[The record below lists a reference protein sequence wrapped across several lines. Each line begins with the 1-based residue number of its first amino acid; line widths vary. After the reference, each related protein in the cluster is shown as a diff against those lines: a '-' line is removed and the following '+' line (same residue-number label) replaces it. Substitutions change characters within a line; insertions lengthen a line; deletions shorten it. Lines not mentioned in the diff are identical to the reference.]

1 MLGVEVPLCM
11 QVLAFLILG
20 VFLNRLLMQGAG
32 FEEVRVVGSSMLEG
46 WLNNP
51 VHLRAAKS
59 LLDRILQHT
68 HGTSEN
74 DFNTV
79 ANLLALRVSS
89 TQAPGQV
96 CSSFS
101 EASSPAHA
109 KVNQQMIFQS
119 VYALSSV
126 STPVAVAY
134 WTKRK
139 WR

>member
-1 MLGVEVPLCM
+1 
-11 QVLAFLILG
+11 
-20 VFLNRLLMQGAG
+20 MQGAG
-32 FEEVRVVGSSMLEG
+32 FEEVRVVASSMLEG

-68 HGTSEN
+68 RGTSEN

-96 CSSFS
+96 HTLTVDYLLHSADDNKQTVVGF
-101 EASSPAHA
+101 
-109 KVNQQMIFQS
+109 KV
-119 VYALSSV
+119 
-126 STPVAVAY
+126 
-134 WTKRK
+134 
-139 WR
+139 